1 MLALFVFSP
10 PLVFSDSLL
19 EVLTL
24 LSLLTLAAGGYRKI
38 NCHEPWCWRI
48 GRHRVE
54 GTPYIV
60 CHKHHPGLPGS
71 KVKRGHIEAA
81 HAKASSLT

>member
-1 MLALFVFSP
+1 VDQP
-10 PLVFSDSLL
+10 PPVIITSWVELV
-19 EVLTL
+19 TII
-24 LSLLTLAAGGYRKI
+24 SLLTLAAGGYRKI

-48 GRHRVE
+48 GRHRVD

-71 KVKRGHIEAA
+71 KVKRGHIQAA
-81 HAKASSLT
+81 HAKASS